1 MTSIVGD
8 YIGLPVA
15 EPLGRDTGFGQCPS
29 PAPTREEN
37 PPDQKIRRLL
47 TDEPNQKSDAFI
59 RLVESKIRR
68 F

>member
-37 PPDQKIRRLL
+37 PPDQDPASLKNHAESEIRR
-47 TDEPNQKSDAFI
+47 
-59 RLVESKIRR
+59 R
-68 F
+68 